1 MTELFGRNLICV
13 FTFIKR
19 WFGWKC
25 TEQAV
30 HQVWEQEEQS
40 VLAVGGG
47 VLCPSVPVRAGLLL
61 PDDTKP
67 DPVLQPALP
76 APPPDG
82 VPVGHAVS
90 APPLQDVLDHCHHLY
105 RGTNK
110 TGGLELYYIWY
121 AWVGGYQVWGSLSIS
136 MINFI
141 LQKIKHHE
149 LFLLLSSRYINDHWF
164 IYKCIWYFLSNRY
177 TISGMIE
184 NPDIYNYLYLPLIVN

>member
-40 VLAVGGG
+40 VLVVGGS

-110 TGGLELYYIWY
+110 RGGGLKLYYIWY
-121 AWVGGYQVWGSLSIS
+121 AWVGGVSGVRIFVYFYDQFHIAKNKTPWIVFTTEFQVHQWSLI
-136 MINFI
+136 
-141 LQKIKHHE
+141 
-149 LFLLLSSRYINDHWF
+149 YI
-164 IYKCIWYFLSNRY
+164 
-177 TISGMIE
+177 
-184 NPDIYNYLYLPLIVN
+184 

>member
-40 VLAVGGG
+40 VLVVGGS

-141 LQKIKHHE
+141 FNSIAKNKTPWIVLTTEFQVHRWSLI
-149 LFLLLSSRYINDHWF
+149 YI
-164 IYKCIWYFLSNRY
+164 
-177 TISGMIE
+177 
-184 NPDIYNYLYLPLIVN
+184 

>member
-1 MTELFGRNLICV
+1 MTELFGNLFCV
-13 FTFIKR
+13 FTFTKR
-19 WFGWKC
+19 WFGWKR

-40 VLAVGGG
+40 VLVVGGS
-47 VLCPSVPVRAGLLL
+47 VLCPSVPVRVGLLL

-110 TGGLELYYIWY
+110 RGGGLKTILHMICMSWGVSGVRIFVYFHDQFHIAKNKTPWIVFTTEFQVHQWSLIYI
-121 AWVGGYQVWGSLSIS
+121 
-136 MINFI
+136 
-141 LQKIKHHE
+141 
-149 LFLLLSSRYINDHWF
+149 
-164 IYKCIWYFLSNRY
+164 
-177 TISGMIE
+177 
-184 NPDIYNYLYLPLIVN
+184 